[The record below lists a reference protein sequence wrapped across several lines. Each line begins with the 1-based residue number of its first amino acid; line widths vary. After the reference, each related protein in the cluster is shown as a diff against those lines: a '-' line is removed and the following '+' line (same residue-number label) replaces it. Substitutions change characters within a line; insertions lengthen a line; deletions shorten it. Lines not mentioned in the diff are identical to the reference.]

1 MNQNEHFNRIQML
14 IDSII
19 RDKNALQ
26 SIQTLTH
33 TERVQKIQ
41 RLKQNHADLTG
52 EVDHLKKVHNQMSK
66 YRSQFQNEI
75 ITQEHYNT
83 ILINEKK
90 DLIEKIEEETRSRG
104 QEEKRG
110 RGRGTEGQPANAPHR
125 HCPIRG

>member
-41 RLKQNHADLTG
+41 RN
-52 EVDHLKKVHNQMSK
+52 V
-66 YRSQFQNEI
+66 
-75 ITQEHYNT
+75 
-83 ILINEKK
+83 
-90 DLIEKIEEETRSRG
+90 
-104 QEEKRG
+104 KRL
-110 RGRGTEGQPANAPHR
+110 
-125 HCPIRG
+125 